1 MKYEIKGKEM
11 EPRVYPY
18 YGMTD
23 YVVVLFTGKNTG
35 TIVFQQNCSNIYELG
50 KTRSTW
56 NECVFTPLQKGTVL
70 EVTL

>member
-11 EPRVYPY
+11 ETREYPY

-35 TIVFQQNCSNIYELG
+35 TIIFQQNCSNSRELG
-50 KTRSTW
+50 ETRSNW
-56 NECVFTPLQKGTVL
+56 NENSFTSLPKGTVL

>member
-1 MKYEIKGKEM
+1 MNYVIKGKEM

-35 TIVFQQNCSNIYELG
+35 TVIFQQNCSYSRGLG
-50 KTRSTW
+50 ENRSNW
-56 NECVFTPLQKGTVL
+56 NEGSFTPLPKGTVL